1 MEALLTATGG
11 ALLLAI
17 KLTLIVVP
25 LVMVF
30 ELLRHLAIFRRTG
43 RAVEPLMRGMG
54 LTPAAAV
61 PLFTGIFLGIAYGA
75 GIIIKVARERR
86 LPPKELF
93 LMGLFLAT
101 CHAVVE
107 DTLIFVAI
115 GGSGWQ
121 MLGIRILLAVA
132 ITGLLARLWRPKISP
147 VARASTSLPEA
158 GQNPEN

>member
-1 MEALLTATGG
+1 METLLTATAG
-11 ALLLAI
+11 ALLLAA

-25 LVMVF
+25 LVMLF
-30 ELLRHLAIFRRTG
+30 ELLRHLKLFRRSG
-43 RAVEPLMRGMG
+43 RTVEPLMRGMG

-75 GIIIKVARERR
+75 GIIIKVAREKR
-86 LPPKELF
+86 LPPRELF

-115 GGSGWQ
+115 GGNGWQ
-121 MLGIRILLAVA
+121 MLGIRIVLAVLMTA
-132 ITGLLARLWRPKISP
+132 LLARFWKQRRPGAGNPADGS
-147 VARASTSLPEA
+147 ASMPERD
-158 GQNPEN
+158 

>member
-1 MEALLTATGG
+1 MATLLTATGG
-11 ALLLAI
+11 ALLLAL

-25 LVMVF
+25 LVMLF
-30 ELLRHLAIFRRTG
+30 ELLRHLAIFRRSG
-43 RAVEPLMRGMG
+43 RTVEPLMRGMG

-75 GIIIKVARERR
+75 GIIIKVAREKR
-86 LPPKELF
+86 LPPQELF

-115 GGSGWQ
+115 GGNGWQ
-121 MLGIRILLAVA
+121 MLGLRIVLAVVM
-132 ITGLLARLWRPKISP
+132 TGLLARFWQKKS
-147 VARASTSLPEA
+147 ASTEPP
-158 GQNPEN
+158 GD

>member
-1 MEALLTATGG
+1 MAALLTATGG
-11 ALLLAI
+11 ALLLAV

-30 ELLRHLAIFRRTG
+30 ELLRHLAIFRRSG

-75 GIIIKVARERR
+75 GIIIKVAREKR
-86 LPPKELF
+86 LPPQELF

-115 GGSGWQ
+115 GGNGWQ
-121 MLGIRILLAVA
+121 MLGIRIVLAVVM
-132 ITGLLARLWRPKISP
+132 TGLLARLWQKQPDGAGSP
-147 VARASTSLPEA
+147 DGRSNDPSAP
-158 GQNPEN
+158 

>member
-1 MEALLTATGG
+1 METLLTATAG
-11 ALLLAI
+11 ALLLAA

-25 LVMVF
+25 LVMLF
-30 ELLRHLAIFRRTG
+30 ELLRHLAIFRRSG

-75 GIIIKVARERR
+75 GIIIKVAREKR
-86 LPPKELF
+86 LPPQELF

-101 CHAVVE
+101 CHAVIE

-115 GGSGWQ
+115 GGNGWQ
-121 MLGIRILLAVA
+121 MLGIRIVLAIVM
-132 ITGLLARLWRPKISP
+132 TGLLARLWQKKPAGAGPPDGR
-147 VARASTSLPEA
+147 STGPSA
-158 GQNPEN
+158 Q